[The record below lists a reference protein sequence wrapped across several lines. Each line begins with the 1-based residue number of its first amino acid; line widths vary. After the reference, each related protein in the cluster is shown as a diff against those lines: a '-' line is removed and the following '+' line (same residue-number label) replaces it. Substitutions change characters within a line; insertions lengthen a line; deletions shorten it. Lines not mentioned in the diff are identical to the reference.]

1 MFMLWGSDIL
11 HYLHMRNGQILDVV
25 QLEMVMDKITHGS
38 LNLVCLPYGLTK
50 VSEGIYLKV

>member
-1 MFMLWGSDIL
+1 
-11 HYLHMRNGQILDVV
+11 MRNGQNLDVV

-50 VSEGIYLKV
+50 VSEGIYLKAEPRFPNGMHP